1 MSKEYEVPLFKPG
14 VFKAGADL
22 SGDQFLAMK
31 IADDGD
37 IERQASAGAIVAG
50 ILQNKPVEN
59 EAVEMEMGGICKA
72 KMGAAVTN
80 AGTELMVEAT
90 TGRLVPAT
98 STNLVVAYSLA
109 AGLADGDI
117 AAVMVLGLKAYVKA

>member
-14 VFKAGADL
+14 VFQAGADL

-31 IADDGD
+31 LDADGD
-37 IERQASAGAIVAG
+37 VSRQASAGAAVIG

-59 EAVEMEMGGICKA
+59 EAVEMEMAGICKA
-72 KMGAAVTN
+72 MIGDTVTN
-80 AGTELMVEAT
+80 AFTELMVEAT

-98 STNLVVAYSLA
+98 STNLVVAYALQG
-109 AGLADGDI
+109 GLADGDI
-117 AAVMVLGLKAYVKA
+117 AAVFVLGLKGYVKA